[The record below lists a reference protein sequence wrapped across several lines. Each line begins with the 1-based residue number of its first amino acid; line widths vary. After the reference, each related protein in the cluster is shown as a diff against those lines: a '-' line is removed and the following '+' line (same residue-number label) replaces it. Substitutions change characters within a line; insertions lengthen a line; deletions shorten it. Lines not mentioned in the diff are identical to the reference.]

1 MEMVGDGDRGGRWRF
16 VEIKQ
21 GKLKLNI
28 VTLVP
33 IYCHPVTIGN
43 ADQICHAYN
52 LQITVLGYWL
62 IINKM
67 NLFGASH
74 KWNIA

>member
-1 MEMVGDGDRGGRWRF
+1 MKEDGDI
-16 VEIKQ
+16 EIRQ

-43 ADQICHAYN
+43 AD
-52 LQITVLGYWL
+52 
-62 IINKM
+62 
-67 NLFGASH
+67 
-74 KWNIA
+74 